1 METNSR
7 MYFEF
12 KNYKR
17 FVGQTIILDFYSRQQ
32 RYGYSLSNF

>member
-1 METNSR
+1 METNSK

-12 KNYKR
+12 TSYEG

-32 RYGYSLSNF
+32 RHGYSL